1 MATTTNYS
9 WTTPDDTALVKDG
22 ASAIRTLG
30 TSIDTTTKNLN
41 PSTTLGDIE
50 YRSSTANT
58 NTRLPIGTTGQV
70 LTISGGVPAWGSAV
84 PANSGATIST
94 QEATTS
100 TSYTDLTT
108 SGPAVTVTTGTKAL
122 VIVTANILASAGE
135 RSLMSFAVSGA
146 TTISASD
153 TTAASRNQT
162 SAGNGTDRRSAA
174 NYVTLTAG
182 SNTFTAKYKTASGGN
197 GEFGNR
203 EIFVINLA

>member
-1 MATTTNYS
+1 MTTGRLPSVEGGIQPTIVTAKGDLIAATAASTPARLGVGTNGQYLS
-9 WTTPDDTALVKDG
+9 ADSTAATGLAWASV
-22 ASAIRTLG
+22 SAI
-30 TSIDTTTKNLN
+30 
-41 PSTTLGDIE
+41 
-50 YRSSTANT
+50 
-58 NTRLPIGTTGQV
+58 
-70 LTISGGVPAWGSAV
+70 
-84 PANSGATIST
+84 PANSGAIVAT

-108 SGPAVTVTTGTKAL
+108 SGPAVTVTTGTRAL

-182 SNTFTAKYKTASGGN
+182 SNTFTAKYKTAGGGN